1 MLTIE
6 SCKLYGQALGEY
18 LRQADYY
25 SEGMRVEGRCFGQLC
40 GRVGLVEGEVISDE
54 AFKRVAS
61 NHHAITADKLTPR
74 MKSNRRAG
82 YDATFNAP
90 KSVSIQAFLGGDERL
105 IAAHER
111 AVAEALL
118 ELESLACRQT
128 GQGINKRHVPT
139 GHLAGAVFRHGESR
153 AIDPHLHSHAFLFNV
168 TTGGSKSARLYAL
181 ESRPIYDQSCYL
193 SEVYRNILAREVRQ
207 LGYAI
212 ERREHGFELAE
223 VPAELLARFSKRAEE
238 RDRAI
243 AAREAELGR
252 ELSHDEIAL
261 LVREHRP
268 KKQYELSSDEVRR
281 HQEAQM
287 SAEELQQLRSLRR
300 DPPKEPSARE
310 PLEAVIARTAAH
322 VFERRTV
329 VPLPT
334 FTAEVIRESYGD
346 HPLVDI
352 KTAVGREQGGL
363 LHAHGNVSTQAALDA
378 ERDLVT
384 RVDAGVA
391 TCVELGFLRSEVREQ
406 LAPEQRV
413 AVEKIL
419 NSRDTVT
426 VFRGRA
432 GSGKTTTL
440 AYAIEGMAAVER
452 EVACFAPS
460 TQAVSILQKDGADQL
475 RAGRTDAAQALA
487 NATTVQRLLVDEAL
501 QQSITAKL
509 LVVDEYGL
517 LSAGQLN
524 SLLKIAGKRR
534 ARVLLVGDSAQHKS
548 VEAGDGARILEKET
562 RVTMAELRT
571 IRRQAANPVYLA
583 AAQDLAAG
591 QFTSALKKLDAM
603 GAVVEIA
610 DPVARRARM
619 VELWHATIRE
629 KKTVGQTAEQ
639 AQPQTALMIAPTWH
653 EIDAL
658 NACARARLRKTGEIS
673 GTDQTFV
680 SLRSRDLTRAQQREA
695 RHYRPGDILVAHSAT
710 KHFQKNDELRVVRRD
725 RRRLIV
731 ARGQEEFSVSPRQS
745 GRAWVVC
752 EERPLAV
759 AEGDR
764 VRLRAVGQ
772 TMAAD
777 GKRRRLANGTTVVVQ
792 SVNADGRLV
801 LADGSTLQGRQAVL
815 GYATTSHAAQG
826 LTVDHVLI
834 AGAASQEGLYVSAT
848 RGRLGLR
855 IFVPDREEF
864 LNGAGLRR
872 EARMSALEFAQLRD
886 PLLPRRLPRWLQPLR
901 LSLRYFALV
910 RERLSRDPGPVEST
924 SRHRSVRVQQT
935 ESVRIRL

>member
-1 MLTIE
+1 MLFR
-6 SCKLYGQALGEY
+6 S
-18 LRQADYY
+18 
-25 SEGMRVEGRCFGQLC
+25 
-40 GRVGLVEGEVISDE
+40 EVISDE
-54 AFKRVAS
+54 AFERVAS

-105 IAAHER
+105 IAAHEQS
-111 AVAEALL
+111 VTEALK
-118 ELESLACRQT
+118 ELESLACRQD
-128 GQGINKRHVPT
+128 GQGINKRHVST
-139 GHLAGAVFRHGESR
+139 GQLAGAVFRHGESR
-153 AIDPHLHSHAFLFNV
+153 ALDPHLHSHAFVFNV
-168 TTGGSKSARLYAL
+168 TADGSKEGRLSAL
-181 ESRPIYDQSCYL
+181 ETRPIFDQSRYL
-193 SEVYRNILAREVRQ
+193 TEVYRHALAREVCQ

-212 ERREHGFELAE
+212 ERRDHGFELVE
-223 VPAELLARFSKRAEE
+223 VPAELLARFSKRAQE

-243 AAREAELGR
+243 VAREAELGR
-252 ELSHDEIAL
+252 ELTRDEIAV

-268 KKQYELSSDEVRR
+268 KKQYELTPAEVRQR
-281 HQEAQM
+281 QQEQL
-287 SAEELQQLRSLRR
+287 SPDELQHLRSLRSDR
-300 DPPKEPSARE
+300 SATRPAPE
-310 PLEAVIARTAAH
+310 PLPVVIARTAEH

-329 VPLPT
+329 VPLRE
-334 FTAEVIRESYGD
+334 FTAEVIRQSYGE
-346 HPLVDI
+346 HPLAEI
-352 KTAVGREQGGL
+352 KKAVRREGDGL
-363 LHAHGNVSTQAALDA
+363 LHREGNVSTQAALDA
-378 ERDLVT
+378 ERALVA
-384 RVDAGVA
+384 RVNAGVA
-391 TCVELGFLRSEVREQ
+391 ASTPLGFLRSETRETIAADQ
-406 LAPEQRV
+406 CAALD
-413 AVEKIL
+413 KIL
-419 NSRDTVT
+419 NSQDLVT

-440 AYAIEGMAAVER
+440 AYAIEGMATIQR

-460 TQAVSILQKDGADQL
+460 TQAVSLLQQDGAEQRL
-475 RAGRTDAAQALA
+475 AGRPAAAEALS
-487 NATTVQRLLVDEAL
+487 NAATVQRLLVDEAL
-501 QQSITAKL
+501 QESVTSKL
-509 LVVDEYGL
+509 LVVDEYSL
-517 LSAGQLN
+517 LSVGQLN
-524 SLLKIAGKRR
+524 SLLEVAHKRR
-534 ARVLLVGDSAQHKS
+534 ARLLLVGDSAQHKS

-562 RVTMAELRT
+562 STTIAELRT

-583 AAQDLAAG
+583 AAQDLADGRFA
-591 QFTSALKKLDAM
+591 SALKKLDAM

-610 DPVARRARM
+610 DPVARRTRM
-619 VELWHATIRE
+619 VELWHATIRRT
-629 KKTVGQTAEQ
+629 KTARQTNA
-639 AQPQTALMIAPTWH
+639 PPKTALMVAPTWH

-658 NACARARLRKTGEIS
+658 NVCARAALRRSGEIS
-673 GTDQTFV
+673 GSDQTFL
-680 SLRSRDLTRAQQREA
+680 SLRSRDLTRAQQREP
-695 RHYRPGDILVAHSAT
+695 RNYRPGDVLVAHTAT

-731 ARGQEEFSVSPRQS
+731 ARGKEEFSVSPRQS
-745 GRAWVVC
+745 GRAWTVC

-759 AEGDR
+759 AAGDR

-777 GKRRRLANGTTVVVQ
+777 GKRRRLANGTTVDVQ

-801 LADGSTLQGRQAVL
+801 LADGSTLQGRQAAAA
-815 GYATTSHAAQG
+815 YATTSHAAQG
-826 LTVDHVLI
+826 LTVDHVFI

-848 RGRLGLR
+848 RGRMGIR

-886 PLLPRRLPRWLQPLR
+886 PLLPRETPRWLQPLR

-910 RERLSRDPGPVEST
+910 RERLSRDPGPAEST

>member
-1 MLTIE
+1 
-6 SCKLYGQALGEY
+6 
-18 LRQADYY
+18 
-25 SEGMRVEGRCFGQLC
+25 
-40 GRVGLVEGEVISDE
+40 
-54 AFKRVAS
+54 
-61 NHHAITADKLTPR
+61 
-74 MKSNRRAG
+74 
-82 YDATFNAP
+82 
-90 KSVSIQAFLGGDERL
+90 
-105 IAAHER
+105 
-111 AVAEALL
+111 
-118 ELESLACRQT
+118 
-128 GQGINKRHVPT
+128 
-139 GHLAGAVFRHGESR
+139 
-153 AIDPHLHSHAFLFNV
+153 
-168 TTGGSKSARLYAL
+168 
-181 ESRPIYDQSCYL
+181 
-193 SEVYRNILAREVRQ
+193 
-207 LGYAI
+207 
-212 ERREHGFELAE
+212 LAE

-268 KKQYELSSDEVRR
+268 KKQYELSADEVRR

-287 SAEELQQLRSLRR
+287 SSEELQQLRSLRR
-300 DPPKEPSARE
+300 DPPKEPPARE
-310 PLEAVIARTAAH
+310 SIDAVLARTAAH

-346 HPLVDI
+346 HPLADI
-352 KTAVGREQGGL
+352 KAAVSREQNGL
-363 LHAHGNVSTQAALDA
+363 LHAQGNVSTQAALDA

-391 TCVELGFLRSEVREQ
+391 TCVELGFLRSEVRDQ

-413 AVEKIL
+413 AVEKML

-460 TQAVSILQKDGADQL
+460 TQAVSILQQDGADQL
-475 RAGRTDAAQALA
+475 RAGRTAAAEALA
-487 NATTVQRLLVDEAL
+487 HAATVQRLLVDEAL

-524 SLLKIAGKRR
+524 SLLRIADKRG

-548 VEAGDGARILEKET
+548 VEAGDGARILEKAT
-562 RVTMAELRT
+562 RTTMVALRT
-571 IRRQAANPVYLA
+571 IRRQAANPIYLA

-591 QFTSALKKLDAM
+591 EFTSALKKLDAM
-603 GAVVEIA
+603 GAVVEVA
-610 DPVARRARM
+610 DPVARRTRM

-629 KKTVGQTAEQ
+629 KKTVGQTVEQ

-658 NACARARLRKTGEIS
+658 NACARAMLRKTGEIS

-695 RHYRPGDILVAHSAT
+695 RHYRPGDVLVAHSAT

-731 ARGQEEFSVSPRQS
+731 ARGQEEFSLSPRQS
-745 GRAWVVC
+745 GRAWTVC

-759 AEGDR
+759 ASGDR

-801 LADGSTLQGRQAVL
+801 LTDGSTLQGRHAVL

-826 LTVDHVLI
+826 LTVDHVFI

-848 RGRLGLR
+848 RGRLGIR

-886 PLLPRRLPRWLQPLR
+886 PLLPRGTPRWLQPLR

-910 RERLSRDPGPVEST
+910 RERLSRDPGPAEST
-924 SRHRSVRVQQT
+924 SRHRSVRVQQK

>member
-1 MLTIE
+1 MPGTIAE
-6 SCKLYGQALGEY
+6 NPSAHNGVFGTTSPQKIDFPRKPSLGKNPSPLKLFSLHAPTAELG
-18 LRQADYY
+18 
-25 SEGMRVEGRCFGQLC
+25 
-40 GRVGLVEGEVISDE
+40 
-54 AFKRVAS
+54 
-61 NHHAITADKLTPR
+61 
-74 MKSNRRAG
+74 
-82 YDATFNAP
+82 
-90 KSVSIQAFLGGDERL
+90 
-105 IAAHER
+105 
-111 AVAEALL
+111 
-118 ELESLACRQT
+118 LESLACRQT

-139 GHLAGAVFRHGESR
+139 GQLAGAVFRHGESR
-153 AIDPHLHSHAFLFNV
+153 AIDPHLHSHAFIFNV
-168 TTGGSKSARLYAL
+168 TAGGTKSTRLHAL
-181 ESRPIYDQSCYL
+181 ESRPIYDQACYL
-193 SEVYRNILAREVRQ
+193 TEVYRNILASEVRQ

-223 VPAELLARFSKRAEE
+223 VPVELLARFSKRAEE

-243 AAREAELGR
+243 AAREAEVGR

-268 KKQYELSSDEVRR
+268 KKQYELSADEVRR

-287 SAEELQQLRSLRR
+287 SADELQQLRSLRR
-300 DPPKEPSARE
+300 DPPKEPPARE
-310 PLEAVIARTAAH
+310 SIDAVLARTAEH

-329 VPLPT
+329 VRLPT

-346 HPLVDI
+346 HPLADI
-352 KTAVGREQGGL
+352 KAAVSREQNGL
-363 LHAHGNVSTQAALDA
+363 LHAQGNVSTQAALDA
-378 ERDLVT
+378 ERDLVA
-384 RVDAGVA
+384 RVNAGVA
-391 TCVELGFLRSEVREQ
+391 TCVELGFLRSEVRDQ

-475 RAGRTDAAQALA
+475 RAGRTAAAEALA
-487 NATTVQRLLVDEAL
+487 HAATVQRLLVDEAL

-524 SLLKIAGKRR
+524 ALLKIAGKRR

-562 RVTMAELRT
+562 RTTMVALRT

-583 AAQDLAAG
+583 ATQDLAAG
-591 QFTSALKKLDAM
+591 EFTSALKKLDAM

-610 DPVARRARM
+610 DPAAQRARM
-619 VELWHATIRE
+619 VELWHATIRGRR
-629 KKTVGQTAEQ
+629 TVGQTVEQ

-658 NACARARLRKTGEIS
+658 NACARAMLRKTGEIS

-695 RHYRPGDILVAHSAT
+695 RHYRPGDVLVAHSAT
-710 KHFQKNDELRVVRRD
+710 KHFQ
-725 RRRLIV
+725 ITPP
-731 ARGQEEFSVSPRQS
+731 SPT
-745 GRAWVVC
+745 
-752 EERPLAV
+752 P
-759 AEGDR
+759 
-764 VRLRAVGQ
+764 
-772 TMAAD
+772 
-777 GKRRRLANGTTVVVQ
+777 
-792 SVNADGRLV
+792 
-801 LADGSTLQGRQAVL
+801 
-815 GYATTSHAAQG
+815 
-826 LTVDHVLI
+826 
-834 AGAASQEGLYVSAT
+834 
-848 RGRLGLR
+848 
-855 IFVPDREEF
+855 
-864 LNGAGLRR
+864 
-872 EARMSALEFAQLRD
+872 
-886 PLLPRRLPRWLQPLR
+886 
-901 LSLRYFALV
+901 
-910 RERLSRDPGPVEST
+910 
-924 SRHRSVRVQQT
+924 
-935 ESVRIRL
+935 

>member
-1 MLTIE
+1 MLTLRT
-6 SCKLYGQALGEY
+6 CKIFSHALGEY

-25 SEGMRVEGRCFGQLC
+25 SEGMKVEGRCFGRLC
-40 GRVGLVEGEVISDE
+40 EKVGLIEGEVISDE
-54 AFKRVAS
+54 AFGRVAS
-61 NHHAITADKLTPR
+61 NHHAVTAEKLTPR
-74 MKSNRRAG
+74 MKTNRRAG

-111 AVAEALL
+111 AVTEALA

-139 GHLAGAVFRHGESR
+139 GQLAGAVFRHGESR
-153 AIDPHLHSHAFLFNV
+153 AIDPHLHSHAFIFNV
-168 TTGGSKSARLYAL
+168 TTGGTKSAPLYAL
-181 ESRPIYDQSCYL
+181 ESRPIFDQSGYL
-193 SEVYRNILAREVRQ
+193 TEVYRHALAREVRQ

-223 VPAELLARFSKRAEE
+223 VPVELLARFSKRAEE

-287 SAEELQQLRSLRR
+287 SADELQQLRSLRR
-300 DPPKEPSARE
+300 DPPKEPPVRE

-329 VPLPT
+329 VPLPE

-346 HPLVDI
+346 HPLADI
-352 KTAVGREQGGL
+352 KAAVGREQCGL
-363 LHAHGNVSTQAALDA
+363 LHSHGNVSTQAALDA
-378 ERDLVT
+378 ERDLVA
-384 RVDAGVA
+384 RVNAGVA
-391 TCVELGFLRSEVREQ
+391 TYGELGFLRSEVRER

-413 AVEKIL
+413 AVETIL

-440 AYAIEGMAAVER
+440 AYAIEGMAVVHL

-460 TQAVSILQKDGADQL
+460 TQAVSLLQQDGAEQRL
-475 RAGRTDAAQALA
+475 TGRPAAAQALA

-524 SLLKIAGKRR
+524 SLLKIAGKRG
-534 ARVLLVGDSAQHKS
+534 ARLLLVGDSAQHKS

-591 QFTSALKKLDAM
+591 QFASALKKLDAM

-610 DPVARRARM
+610 DPVARRTRM
-619 VELWHATIRE
+619 VELWHDTIRG
-629 KKTVGQTAEQ
+629 KKTVGQADIQ

-658 NACARARLRKTGEIS
+658 NACARAMLRKTGEIS

-680 SLRSRDLTRAQQREA
+680 ALRSRDLTRAQQREA

-725 RRRLIV
+725 GRRLIV
-731 ARGQEEFSVSPRQS
+731 ARGQVEFSVSPRQS

-752 EERPLAV
+752 EERSLAV
-759 AEGDR
+759 AAGDR
-764 VRLRAVGQ
+764 IRLRAVGQ
-772 TMAAD
+772 TMTAD

-801 LADGSTLQGRQAVL
+801 LADGSTLQGRQAVAA
-815 GYATTSHAAQG
+815 YATTSHAAQG
-826 LTVDHVLI
+826 LTVDHVFI

-848 RGRLGLR
+848 RGRLGIR

-886 PLLPRRLPRWLQPLR
+886 PLLPRGTPRWLQPLR

-910 RERLSRDPGPVEST
+910 RERLSRDPGPAEST
-924 SRHRSVRVQQT
+924 SRHRSVRVQQA

>member
-1 MLTIE
+1 MLTLRT
-6 SCKLYGQALGEY
+6 CKIFSHALGEY

-25 SEGMRVEGRCFGQLC
+25 SEGMKVEGRCFGRLC
-40 GRVGLVEGEVISDE
+40 EKVGLIEGEVISDE
-54 AFKRVAS
+54 AFGRVAS
-61 NHHAITADKLTPR
+61 NHHAVTAEKLTPR
-74 MKSNRRAG
+74 MKTNRRAG

-111 AVAEALL
+111 AVTEALA

-139 GHLAGAVFRHGESR
+139 GQLAGAVFRHGESR
-153 AIDPHLHSHAFLFNV
+153 AIDPHLHSHAFIFNV
-168 TTGGSKSARLYAL
+168 TTGGTKNAPLYAL
-181 ESRPIYDQSCYL
+181 ESRPIFDQSGYL
-193 SEVYRNILAREVRQ
+193 TEVYRHALAREVRQ

-223 VPAELLARFSKRAEE
+223 VPVELLARFSKRAEE

-281 HQEAQM
+281 RQEEQM

-300 DPPKEPSARE
+300 DPPKEPPARE

-329 VPLPT
+329 VPLPE
-334 FTAEVIRESYGD
+334 FTAEVMRESYGD
-346 HPLVDI
+346 HPLADI
-352 KTAVGREQGGL
+352 KTAVGREQCGL

-378 ERDLVT
+378 ERDLVA
-384 RVDAGVA
+384 RVNAGVA
-391 TCVELGFLRSEVREQ
+391 TYGELGFLRSEVRDR

-432 GSGKTTTL
+432 GSGKTTAL
-440 AYAIEGMAAVER
+440 AYAIEGMAVVHL

-460 TQAVSILQKDGADQL
+460 TQAVSLLQQDGAEQL
-475 RAGRTDAAQALA
+475 RAGRTAAAQALA
-487 NATTVQRLLVDEAL
+487 NATTVQRLLVDDAL

-524 SLLKIAGKRR
+524 SLLKIADKRG
-534 ARVLLVGDSAQHKS
+534 ARLLLVGDSAQHKS
-548 VEAGDGARILEKET
+548 VVAGDGARILEKEA
-562 RVTMAELRT
+562 RVAMAELRT

-610 DPVARRARM
+610 DPVARRTRM
-619 VELWHATIRE
+619 VELWHATIRG
-629 KKTVGQTAEQ
+629 KTTVGQSVVQ

-658 NACARARLRKTGEIS
+658 NACARAMLRKTGEIS

-680 SLRSRDLTRAQQREA
+680 ALRNRDLTRAQQREA
-695 RHYRPGDILVAHSAT
+695 RHYRPGDVLVAHTAT

-725 RRRLIV
+725 GRRLIV

-759 AEGDR
+759 AAGDR
-764 VRLRAVGQ
+764 IRLREVGQ
-772 TMAAD
+772 TMAVD
-777 GKRRRLANGTTVVVQ
+777 GKRQRLANGTTVVVQ

-801 LADGSTLQGRQAVL
+801 LTDGSTLQGRQAVL

-826 LTVDHVLI
+826 LTVDHVFI

-848 RGRLGLR
+848 RGRLGIR

-864 LNGAGLRR
+864 LTGAGLRR

-886 PLLPRRLPRWLQPLR
+886 PLLPRGLPRWLQPLR

-910 RERLSRDPGPVEST
+910 RERLSRDPGPAEST